1 MPRGL
6 GYRIVSLLFLG
17 MFGITWAS
25 SYFGWGLPTT
35 AATKVAQEAIA
46 SRRSVRVGSYGG
58 RYAGGGGP
66 RFGK

>member
-1 MPRGL
+1 MPTGW

-17 MFGITWAS
+17 IFGITWAS
-25 SYFGWGLPTT
+25 AHFGWGLPTT
-35 AATKVAQEAIA
+35 AATKVAREEIA
-46 SRRSVRVGSYGG
+46 SRRSVRVGSQGG